1 LNRQLLVGG
10 KEAFSAIINR
20 IKDAK
25 EEIIISMFI
34 WRDDNIGNK
43 IFEELV
49 FAAER
54 GVNVRII
61 KDKVG
66 SIFEKEEENR
76 KSFFHKNFSIS
87 TYVSQKIISFLYFR
101 YLDKCIDKNEN
112 HILSKISD
120 NLKILLDID
129 NFRYDHSKYYLIDN
143 KYLIL
148 GGMNIEDKEIIL
160 DKKNRLYSDYMVE
173 IGNIEEIKQFKNII
187 VNNNFRSDLPFR
199 IFFINN
205 REAKV
210 FSIKKKILE
219 LFDKAKISIDIEM
232 AYWGDKEI
240 TAKIIEV
247 ARKGIPISIITS
259 KDANLQDDYNKQVMS
274 YILNMTNNEVKVYLS
289 ERMVHSKLLCIDK
302 NAIFFGSANFNDQ
315 SLTKLSEL
323 NVLIEN
329 DMKIIK
335 KWLFARTE
343 HLKECHLIEDY
354 KQLKYNKILSFFE
367 SIFC

>member
-1 LNRQLLVGG
+1 LNKQLLVNG
-10 KEAFSAIINR
+10 KEAFSVIINR

-54 GVNVRII
+54 GVNIRII

-76 KSFFHKNFSIS
+76 RSFFHKNFSIS
-87 TYVSQKIISFLYFR
+87 TYISQKIISFIYFG
-101 YLDKCIDKNEN
+101 YLDKCIYKNEN
-112 HILSKISD
+112 NLLSKILD
-120 NLKILLDID
+120 NSKIVLDID
-129 NFRYDHSKYYLIDN
+129 KFRYDHSKYYLIDN

-148 GGMNIEDKEIIL
+148 GGMNIEDKEIVL

-173 IGNIEEIKQFKNII
+173 IRNIDEIKQFKNII
-187 VNNNFRSDLPFR
+187 INKDFSDSPPLS
-199 IFFINN
+199 IFFFNN
-205 REAKV
+205 RESKK
-210 FSIKKKILE
+210 FLIKNKILE
-219 LFDKAKISIDIEM
+219 LFDNAKISIDIEM

-240 TAKIIEV
+240 IAKIIEV
-247 ARKGIPISIITS
+247 VRKGIPISIIIS
-259 KDANLQDDYNKQVMS
+259 KNANLQNDYNKQVMS
-274 YILNMTNNEVKVYLS
+274 YILSMTNNGVKVYLS

-302 NAIFFGSANFNDQ
+302 SSIFFGSANFNTQ

-329 DMKIIK
+329 DMEIIK
-335 KWLFARTE
+335 KWLHARTE
-343 HLKECHLIEDY
+343 HLKECHLIKDY
-354 KQLKYNKILSFFE
+354 KQLKYNRILSFFE